1 MSVLRK
7 IWTHFGFKVQDG
19 KLAQVNRQVG
29 TTKRRLNLAARQA
42 AQFRRNMNLAATAT
56 KAMFLVAAGSRV
68 VKFLTTD
75 YAEAA
80 DKAAKFSKATGVAV
94 RTYQAL
100 GHAVKLSGGDMADL
114 EKALPQ
120 LAKRS
125 LEVTQGNKTMAKS
138 FNAIGVDVTDGN
150 GKLRDTEEV
159 FLDLADRFKAMPS
172 GMKKTGLAMQLFGR
186 TGAKLIP
193 LFNEGKEGISKM
205 IKEAEKLGLVLS
217 KKAAKDAEDFNDE
230 LLRAKSVVTGLRNQL
245 AAQLLPTLTRGLRR
259 FQQWA
264 QQGDNM
270 QRMLKRVK
278 MAAMIAAAALG
289 GFVAIKMVKNLTLV
303 VQGVVAL
310 TRAIKAMGLMA
321 SLAKVKVMLLYGSL
335 VLIPLLFQ
343 DLMVFAAGGD
353 SLIGDAIGGTKEGEE
368 VKKVVKEI
376 IAAFKEMG
384 KTLLPAFKELFVAL
398 KPLIRVIWD
407 LFVQILPYA
416 LKALKVAIVILTIAI
431 KGIIIGVTAAI
442 NWIGKAAKAVG
453 KWFQEADKTVN
464 KFMDDLIQSV
474 KNAFNT
480 VIQAVKDGYNAVVN
494 FFKNIG
500 KAIGD
505 AIGGAAE
512 WVGKAWDSVIGTL
525 KSGFDTVLSAAKEAL
540 GIKGLLEDKPI
551 KWLAYAKGLVQAQ
564 ESRRAGITAAVGAA
578 GRPVSPVSVPGIPTR
593 APRNVSTT
601 TNASVGK
608 LEINVQG
615 AAEMDPEKLGIE
627 VQKQTVKALQ
637 DVINQAARNYRGAT
651 T

>member
-29 TTKRRLNLAARQA
+29 TTKRRLNLAAREA

-56 KAMFLVAAGSRV
+56 KAMFIAAAGHRI

-125 LEVTQGNKTMAKS
+125 LEVTQGNKTVARS
-138 FNAIGVDVTDGN
+138 FKDIGVSVTDEQ
-150 GKLRDTEEV
+150 GKLRDTEAV
-159 FLDLADRFKAMPS
+159 FLDLSDKFKEMPS
-172 GMKKTGLAMQLFGR
+172 GMRKTGLAMQLFGR

-193 LFNEGKEGISKM
+193 LFNEGKAGISKM
-205 IKEAEKLGLVLS
+205 IKEAERLGLVLS

-230 LLRAKSVVTGLRNQL
+230 LLRSKSALIGLRNQL

-264 QQGDNM
+264 QRGDNM

-278 MAAMIAAAALG
+278 QAAMIATAALG
-289 GFVAIKMVKNLTLV
+289 GFVAFKLIKNLTLII
-303 VQGVVAL
+303 QGFAAL

-321 SLAKVKVMLLYGSL
+321 TLAKVKVMTLYGAL
-335 VLIPLLFQ
+335 ALIPILIQ
-343 DLMVFAAGGD
+343 DLMVFARGGD
-353 SLIGDAIGGTKEGEE
+353 SVIGEALGGGPEAEMVKTLVKDIGK
-368 VKKVVKEI
+368 
-376 IAAFKEMG
+376 ALAEMG
-384 KTLLPAFKELFVAL
+384 RVLGPAFVELGVAL
-398 KPLIRVIWD
+398 KPLLKLLWE
-407 LFVQILPYA
+407 LFIKALPFA

-431 KGIIIGVTAAI
+431 KGLVTGITWLI
-442 NWIGKAAKAVG
+442 NWLGKAARAVG
-453 KWFQEADKTVN
+453 KWFQDADKAVN
-464 KFMDDLIQSV
+464 KFMDDLIKSV
-474 KNAFNT
+474 KNAFNA
-480 VIQAVKDGYNAVVN
+480 VIQAIKDAYNATIK
-494 FFKNIG
+494 FFTDIG
-500 KAIGD
+500 KFIGKTLAD
-505 AIGGAAE
+505 AAE
-512 WVGKAWDSVIGTL
+512 WVEKAWSTVWKGL
-525 KSGFDTVLSAAKEAL
+525 KSGFDTVISAAEEAL
-540 GIKGLLEDKPI
+540 TIKGLLEDKPI
-551 KWLAYAKGLVQAQ
+551 KWMDQAKALVQAQ
-564 ESRRAGITAAVGAA
+564 MSRRAGITAAVTAA
-578 GRPVSPVSVPGIPTR
+578 GVAPKAVRALKVPTT
-593 APRNVSTT
+593 APRTVPVSTT
-601 TNASVGK
+601 ATVGK
-608 LEINVQG
+608 LEINVTG
-615 AAEMDPEKLGIE
+615 RAADDPDLLGIKIME
-627 VQKQTVKALQ
+627 QTQKAMQNM
-637 DVINQAARNYRGAT
+637 INQAARNYRGST